1 MLEKEERR
9 ISYDSCQLPKRS
21 NMENRRHSTGD
32 LLSNAKELK
41 QFQIDKAFEIKIVQ

>member
-1 MLEKEERR
+1 MLEREERR

-21 NMENRRHSTGD
+21 NIENRRHSTGD
-32 LLSNAKELK
+32 LLSTKELK